1 MPPVSGS
8 SGPVGTAS
16 LSQVIDIKALRED
29 PERVRRS
36 QQARGEDDGIV
47 DVILALDERRRSS
60 LSRYEAL
67 RAQQKLRSKEVGELM
82 GKLARASRSSSSSTV
97 VGLADEA
104 EAARA
109 EASALSEEVKKLE
122 VTAADSTRELDA
134 ALRRVGNV
142 IIDGVP
148 WGGEEDYVVLATY
161 GEPRATGGAAT
172 DSPGG
177 ADGADSADGPDRAAA
192 GVRDHVDILEG
203 LGGLDLARGVKV
215 AESRFYY
222 LVGQGARLE
231 SALMNLALARAYQW
245 GFTQLSVP
253 TLVNPMVM
261 GGAGFLDAHADE
273 VYRLG
278 TDDLY
283 LTGTSEVALAG
294 YHADEIL
301 DLSDGPRRYTASS
314 TCYRR
319 EAGSYGKD
327 TRGIIRVHQFQKV
340 EMFIYCREEDAVAEH
355 ERLLSFEKEMLDLM
369 EIPYRVI
376 DVAAG
381 DLGGPAARKYDC
393 EAWVPSQ
400 GRYRELTSTSNC
412 TTFQARRLGIRE
424 RAEKGTRAV
433 ATLNGTL
440 ATSRW
445 LVALVENHQQ
455 PDGSVLVPA
464 ALQPYLG
471 TDRLVPGGR

>member
-1 MPPVSGS
+1 M
-8 SGPVGTAS
+8 
-16 LSQVIDIKALRED
+16 LRED

-47 DVILALDERRRSS
+47 DVILALDEKRRSS
-60 LSRYEAL
+60 LSRYETL
-67 RAQQKLRSKEVGELM
+67 RAEQKVRSKQVGELM

-109 EASALSEEVKKLE
+109 EASALSEEVKTLE
-122 VTAADSTRELDA
+122 VTAADATRELDA
-134 ALRRVGNV
+134 AMRRVGN
-142 IIDGVP
+142 IIVDGVP

-161 GEPRATGGAAT
+161 GEPRGPAVRDAAGVGDATGAAVGPAGAE
-172 DSPGG
+172 G
-177 ADGADSADGPDRAAA
+177 AGDPASTESAA
-192 GVRDHVDILEG
+192 GDAPIAVRDHVDILEG

-222 LVGQGARLE
+222 LAGQGARLE
-231 SALMNLALARAYQW
+231 SALMNLALERAYQW

-253 TLVNPMVM
+253 TLVNSMVM

-301 DLSDGPRRYTASS
+301 DLSGGPLRYTACS

-340 EMFIYCREEDAVAEH
+340 EMFIYCREEDAATEH
-355 ERLLSFEKEMLDLM
+355 DRLLSFEKEMLDLM

-464 ALQPYLG
+464 ALQRHLG